1 MKRTFLLLIAVQV
14 GLLPLLAAPAR
25 AERPSPD
32 AVVAVLQEL
41 RTELEWPGLTV
52 EQAAANLK
60 TPPEA
65 LRFVRDEIVLVNYRG
80 SYAGAEGTL
89 RTRVANATDKS
100 LLLAALLKQM
110 GIPARLVRSTWPAG
124 ALPHQGPGPRRDL
137 PALKKLQG
145 MLGAGAP
152 KAGPLAEDVS
162 DKQLQEL
169 QDEVNTSARVI
180 ENLLAAKGEAVRLK
194 GVPDPRS
201 TEPTRA
207 DVDWVWVQGQLDGK
221 TWTDMDPVFPTQ
233 RRPDT
238 GGTPFVP
245 KPVTMSVYLVGGR
258 TGQKMGVVLLEWS
271 GPCQKVL
278 GHDLLLSYFPDDKD
292 LKAANQ
298 PEKVEQ
304 WKPLLSCGPLHV
316 LGKAFSPSGKSPEGA
331 GAPPKPAGGLGGLGG
346 LMGGSPKP
354 APKAAAAGFDF
365 LVLMI
370 RFNDPGGPRPW
381 SASFS
386 RVVQYTGKGYDAHE
400 LIAIHRIGLG
410 MAFVPVRVVESRMVD
425 EVIHVHRLR
434 RLAEKGEPMKDTG
447 SRGYST
453 RTTRVLNTLLFLKM
467 LAAPASVE
475 LGWKGPAVFVET
487 YQLRKEKDQLY
498 FASRL
503 DTLHEA
509 FGPGAN
515 QSRRQRALWGL
526 ATSAVEAHLLKGPSV
541 NQDLLAARKGLRI
554 VDKAG
559 TVSRGQVDAEAIQ
572 RSVLAGGG
580 IVLASADAPTSL
592 WALRRSGDL
601 LGVHVDLR
609 SGVPAKG
616 AGNMSRSQAA
626 GNLFGAVGAGAMAML
641 GAPSGMLIAPLSQ
654 YFQELA
660 KAYIKAASVLDNL
673 AKTIETGD
681 DSHMNKDRDNYFQNL
696 GRHLTTALTRG
707 FIRGWAEA
715 AAGAGI
721 GRVLG
726 TTGSHRIVDRVIDGL
741 VATGLSLPEES
752 PVFPTLMREAMD
764 AVTLPTE

>member
-1 MKRTFLLLIAVQV
+1 MKRTHFLPIVLQV
-14 GLLPLLAAPAR
+14 GLLPLLTAPAR
-25 AERPSPD
+25 AERPTPD
-32 AVVAVLQEL
+32 AVVAVLGEL

-65 LRFVRDEIVLVNYRG
+65 LRFVRDEIVLVTYRG
-80 SYAGAEGTL
+80 SYAGAEGVL
-89 RTRVANATDKS
+89 RTRLANATDKS

-110 GIPARLVRSTWPAG
+110 NVPARLVRSDWPAG
-124 ALPHQGPGPRRDL
+124 ARPHQGPGPRRPL
-137 PALKKLQG
+137 PAMKKLQG
-145 MLGAGAP
+145 MLGLGAADL
-152 KAGPLAEDVS
+152 KPLSDGVS
-162 DKQLQEL
+162 DKQLQEMR
-169 QDEVNTSARVI
+169 DEIDTSARVI
-180 ENLLAAKGEAVRLK
+180 EDLLTAKGQAARMK
-194 GVPDPRS
+194 GVADPRVA
-201 TEPTRA
+201 EPTRT

-221 TWTDMDPVFPTQ
+221 TWSDLDPVFPRQ
-233 RRPDT
+233 PRPGA
-238 GGTPFVP
+238 GGKAFAP

-258 TGQKMGVVLLEWS
+258 TGQKMGTVLLEWS
-271 GPCQKVL
+271 GPCAKVL
-278 GHDLLLSYFPDDKD
+278 GHDLVLSYFPDDKD
-292 LKAANQ
+292 PKAANQ
-298 PEKVEQ
+298 PEKVDQ
-304 WKPLLSCGPLHV
+304 WKPYLSCGPLQV
-316 LGKAFSPSGKSPEGA
+316 LGKAFTPA
-331 GAPPKPAGGLGGLGG
+331 GRPPKAAPAPAKPAGGFGGFGGL
-346 LMGGSPKP
+346 GGSPKP
-354 APKAAAAGFDF
+354 APKAAAAAFDF
-365 LVLMI
+365 LILMI

-381 SASFS
+381 SASYS
-386 RVVQYTGKGYDAHE
+386 RVVQYTGKGYDPHE

-425 EVIHVHRLR
+425 EVIHAHHLR
-434 RLAEKGEPMKDTG
+434 RLAEKGEALKDAA

-453 RTTRVLNTLLFLKM
+453 RTTRILNTLLFLKT
-467 LAAPASVE
+467 LTAPASVE

-515 QSRRQRALWGL
+515 QSRKQRVLWGL
-526 ATSAVEAHLLKGPSV
+526 ATPAVEAHLLKGRSV
-541 NQDLLAARKGLRI
+541 NHHLLAARKGLRI

-559 TVSRGQVDAEAIQ
+559 TLPPGQVDAAAIE

-580 IVLASADAPTSL
+580 VLLASADAPGSL

-616 AGNMSRSQAA
+616 AGNQSRSEAA
-626 GNLFGAVGAGAMAML
+626 GDLFGAVAEGAMSML
-641 GAPSGMLIAPLSQ
+641 GAPSGMLVAPLSL
-654 YFQELA
+654 YFKELA
-660 KAYIKAASVLDNL
+660 KAYIKAAKVLDNL

-681 DSHMNKDRDNYFQNL
+681 DSHMTGDQDDYFRNL
-696 GRHLTTALTRG
+696 ARHLTNALTRG

-721 GRVLG
+721 GRALG
-726 TTGSHRIVDRVIDGL
+726 TSGSRRIVDRIIDGL
-741 VATGLSLPEES
+741 VATGLSLPEET
-752 PVFPTLMREAMD
+752 PVFPTLMREVMD

>member
-1 MKRTFLLLIAVQV
+1 MKRTPFLLIVLQV
-14 GLLPLLAAPAR
+14 GFLPLLAAPAR

-32 AVVAVLQEL
+32 AVVAVLGEL

-52 EQAAANLK
+52 AQAAANLK

-80 SYAGAEGTL
+80 AYAGAEGAL

-110 GIPARLVRSTWPAG
+110 SIPARLVRSAWPAG
-124 ALPHQGPGPRRDL
+124 ARPHQGPGPRRNL

-152 KAGPLAEDVS
+152 KAGAIPADVS

-180 ENLLAAKGEAVRLK
+180 EDLLAAKGQAARLK
-194 GVPDPRS
+194 GVADPRAA
-201 TEPTRA
+201 EPTRT

-221 TWTDMDPVFPTQ
+221 TWTDLDPVFPHQ
-233 RRPDT
+233 RRPETDAA
-238 GGTPFVP
+238 PFAP

-258 TGQKMGVVLLEWS
+258 TGQKMGVVLLEWT
-271 GPCQKVL
+271 GPCQQVL

-292 LKAANQ
+292 LKAPDQ

-304 WKPLLSCGPLHV
+304 WKPFLSCGPLHV
-316 LGKAFSPSGKSPEGA
+316 LGKAFSPA
-331 GAPPKPAGGLGGLGG
+331 GRPPKAAAVPPKPAGGFGGFGGL
-346 LMGGSPKP
+346 GGSPKP
-354 APKAAAAGFDF
+354 APKAAAAAFDF

-400 LIAIHRIGLG
+400 LIAIHRIGMG

-434 RLAEKGEPMKDTG
+434 RLAETGEPMKDAS

-453 RTTRVLNTLLFLKM
+453 RTTRILNTLLFLKM

-475 LGWKGPAVFVET
+475 LGWKGPALFVET
-487 YQLRKEKDQLY
+487 YQLRKEKEQLY

-526 ATSAVEAHLLKGPSV
+526 ATSAVEAHLMKGRSV
-541 NQDLLAARKGLRI
+541 NQHLLAARKGLRI
-554 VDKAG
+554 VAEAG
-559 TVSRGQVDAEAIQ
+559 TGTRGQVDAEAIQ

-580 IVLASADAPTSL
+580 IVLASADAPGSL
-592 WALRRSGDL
+592 WALRRTGDL
-601 LGVHVDLR
+601 LGMHVDLR

-616 AGNMSRSQAA
+616 AGNQSRSEAA
-626 GNLFGAVGAGAMAML
+626 GDLFGAVAEGAMSML
-641 GAPSGMLIAPLSQ
+641 GAPSGMLIAPLSE
-654 YFQELA
+654 YFKELA
-660 KAYIKAASVLDNL
+660 KAYIKAAKVLDNL

-681 DSHMNKDRDNYFQNL
+681 DSHMNKDQDNYFQNL
-696 GRHLTTALTRG
+696 GRHLTNALTRG

-721 GRVLG
+721 GHALG
-726 TTGSHRIVDRVIDGL
+726 TSGSRRIVDRIIDGL

-752 PVFPTLMREAMD
+752 PVFPTLMREVMD